1 MAKPRYTAGEIARN
15 TAIIGV
21 AMMRRGQLTTRQKR
35 ILEQNADKARE
46 RGNTK

>member
-1 MAKPRYTAGEIARN
+1 MPKPKYTAGEIARN